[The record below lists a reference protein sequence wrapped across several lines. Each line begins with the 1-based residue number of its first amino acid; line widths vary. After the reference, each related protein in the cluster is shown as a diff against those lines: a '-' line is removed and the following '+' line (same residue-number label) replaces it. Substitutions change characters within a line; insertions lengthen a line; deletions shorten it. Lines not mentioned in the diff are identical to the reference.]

1 MKLRIH
7 GNSIRFRIGQSEVT
21 KLLSEGRLA
30 ETVQL
35 TSSDSFAYVLETSSQ
50 CKEVRAWRSDFK
62 IGVSLPEQLARSWGT
77 SSQVGIEQTQPIGE
91 TGFLRIVVEKDFAC
105 LHPGT
110 DANETEWDSFSNPNT
125 AAEQTKSRK

>member
-7 GNSIRFRIGQSEVT
+7 GNSIRFRISQSEVAR
-21 KLLSEGRLA
+21 LLSEGRLA

-50 CKEVRAWRSDFK
+50 CREVRAWRSDFK
-62 IGVSLPEQLARSWGT
+62 IGVTLPEQLAQSWGS

-91 TGFLRIVVEKDFAC
+91 NGFLRIVVEKDFAC

-110 DANETEWDSFSNPNT
+110 DANETERDSFSNPN
-125 AAEQTKSRK
+125 AAAGHTKSRM